1 MGTSRFNLRVEEAS
15 NEEAAAIATAIDA
28 HLRTE
33 AYTTEEPGDFWAG
46 KRWGFR
52 GRVSQ
57 LQDRTIRVPMHA
69 PPNAWTAA
77 GRTDRY

>member
-1 MGTSRFNLRVEEAS
+1 MGTSRFNLRVETVS
-15 NEEAAAIATAIDA
+15 DEEAAAIATAIDA

-33 AYTTEEPGDFWAG
+33 AAASEGPEESWAG

-52 GRVSQ
+52 GRVRQ
-57 LQDRTIRVPMHA
+57 LQHRTIRVPLRA
-69 PPNAWTAA
+69 PPDAWTAA